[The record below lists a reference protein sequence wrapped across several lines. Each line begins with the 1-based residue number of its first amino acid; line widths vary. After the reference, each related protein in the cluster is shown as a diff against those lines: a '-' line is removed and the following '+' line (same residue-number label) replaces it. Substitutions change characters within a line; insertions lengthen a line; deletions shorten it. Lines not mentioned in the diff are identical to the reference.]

1 MTDIG
6 ADPAKKAPEGRFRL
20 RAVDGEDLAVI
31 AACLQG
37 ALSCYGEMGF
47 DEEENRFALI
57 LVRYSWE
64 KAARQVAADTG
75 ALNMD
80 GDPTG
85 DPSGGM
91 PKDPVALGQQRTAL
105 RFETVDVVRLRGID
119 RAEPNKVLEVMT
131 LSVREID
138 GRVMVHVMFADS
150 SEVCLEAA
158 QLDARLEDLEDLDSL
173 DAPDEPPAS

>member
-1 MTDIG
+1 MADID
-6 ADPAKKAPEGRFRL
+6 AEPVEDAPLERFRL

-47 DEEENRFALI
+47 DEVENRFALI

-75 ALNMD
+75 VLDMD
-80 GDPTG
+80 GDRT
-85 DPSGGM
+85 GGM

-158 QLDARLEDLEDLDSL
+158 QLDARLEDLEDLDSIDGL
-173 DAPDEPPAS
+173 DEPPAS

>member
-6 ADPAKKAPEGRFRL
+6 ADPATDAPLERFRL

-47 DEEENRFALI
+47 DEAENRFALI

-75 ALNMD
+75 ALDLD
-80 GDPTG
+80 GGPTVDMPNDPA
-85 DPSGGM
+85 
-91 PKDPVALGQQRTAL
+91 ALGQQRTAL

-119 RAEPNKVLEVMT
+119 RAEPNKVLEVLT

-138 GRVMVHVMFADS
+138 SRVMVHIMFADG

-158 QLDARLEDLEDLDSL
+158 QLDARLEDLEDLDNL
-173 DAPDEPPAS
+173 GAPDEPPAS

>member
-6 ADPAKKAPEGRFRL
+6 ADPAKETSEERFRL

-47 DEEENRFALI
+47 DEAENRFALI

-75 ALNMD
+75 ALDMD
-80 GDPTG
+80 GDRTG
-85 DPSGGM
+85 NM